1 MIGAIQNP
9 NEVRLPYPHAGQQ
22 AVRTQSRRFNVL
34 SAGRR
39 WRKTTMAMTIIVEAA
54 IHGGTYVW
62 TAPTF
67 DQVRVGYNEAKT
79 ALRGVASFNQ
89 SRMEVELPRG
99 KIIYRSLDN
108 PDNARGHTADGVVI
122 DEAGVVKGEAWHE
135 ILRPMLIDTN
145 GWAWI
150 IGTPKGR
157 NWFYNEWHNAADNP
171 EAISWQVPTLGV
183 RLISGEL
190 IRQSHPLENPEIPF
204 GEIEHLFETLPESIF
219 RQEIL
224 AEFIEDSGS
233 VFRGV
238 LGCATSTEQQ
248 QAASGHHYVMGVD
261 WGKHNDFTVITVL
274 DVTGEIPREVYKDR
288 FNQIDYTLQ
297 VGRLKSVYDRF
308 RASSIIAERNSMGEP
323 LIEQMQREGLPVEAF
338 TTTNASKGQA
348 IEALALAFERNE
360 IEILND
366 PITLGELQAYQMERL
381 PSGLLRYN
389 APSGMHDDTVM
400 SLALAYA
407 STWFNKRKVARAR
420 SRA

>member
-1 MIGAIQNP
+1 MIGAIQRT
-9 NEVRLPYPHAGQQ
+9 NEVRLPYPHPGQKTI
-22 AVRTQSRRFNVL
+22 RTQARRFNVL

-39 WRKTTMAMTIIVEAA
+39 WRKTTMAMSIVVEAA
-54 IHGGTYVW
+54 LQGGTYVW
-62 TAPTF
+62 GAPTF

-145 GWAWI
+145 GWAWM

-157 NWFYNEWHNAADNP
+157 NWFFNEWHGAADNL

-183 RLISGEL
+183 AIRDGEL
-190 IRQSHPLENPEIPF
+190 VRQPHPLENPNIPLE
-204 GEIEHLFETLPESIF
+204 EIERLFETLPESIF

-238 LGCATSTEQQ
+238 LGCATATTQET
-248 QAASGHHYVMGVD
+248 AAKGHRYVMGVD

-274 DVTGEIPREVYKDR
+274 DMTGEIPREVYKDR
-288 FNQIDYTLQ
+288 FNQIDYALQ
-297 VGRLKSVYDRF
+297 VGRLKAIYERF
-308 RASSIIAERNSMGEP
+308 HAYSIIAERNSMGEP
-323 LIEQMQREGLPVEAF
+323 LIEQMQREGLPVVAF
-338 TTTNASKGQA
+338 TTTNASKAQA
-348 IEALALAFERNE
+348 IESLAMAFERSE
-360 IEILND
+360 IEILNE
-366 PITLGELQAYQMERL
+366 PVTIGELQAYQMERL

-389 APSGMHDDTVM
+389 APPGMHDDTVM

-407 STWFNKRKVARAR
+407 STWFNKRKIARAR
-420 SRA
+420 SRV